1 VEITLVRH
9 AQPDW
14 EPSGAAVDQPTLTK
28 LGFEQSRCTAERLG
42 AETYDALY
50 VSPLRRAQETA
61 EPIANA
67 LKLEPQVLSW
77 LRELEL
83 PPLEGRTPEQ
93 VQTFFREGRLREPDR
108 WWEGYEGGESF
119 RHFYERVASGTD
131 SLLTGEHALGI
142 HESAGHRIW
151 QVADWEARVLV
162 VAHEGTIS
170 VMISHLLGI
179 PPNPWTPLRFSIG
192 WTGIARLH
200 TAQLG
205 QGAVWTLAA
214 FNQTDHLDNLG
225 APHDGTALRNLE

>member
-1 VEITLVRH
+1 MELTLVRH

-14 EPSGAAVDQPTLTK
+14 EPGGAAVDEPTLTA
-28 LGFEQSRCTAERLG
+28 LGFAQSQSTAEQLG
-42 AETYDALY
+42 SERYDAIY

-61 EPIANA
+61 EPIAAA
-67 LKLEPQVLSW
+67 LGLERQTLPW

-83 PPLEGRTPEQ
+83 PSLEGHTPEQ
-93 VQTFFREGRLREPDR
+93 VQAFFRNGRLRDPER

-131 SLLTGEHALGI
+131 ALLTGDHTLGI
-142 HESAGHRIW
+142 HESGEHRLW
-151 QVADWEARVLV
+151 HVEDWDARLLV

-170 VMISHLLGI
+170 VMTAHLLGLA
-179 PPNPWTPLRFSIG
+179 PNPWTPLRFSIG

-205 QGAVWTLAA
+205 AGAVWTLAG
-214 FNQTDHLDNLG
+214 FNETNHLDHLG
-225 APHDGTALRNLE
+225 APHDGTARRTL